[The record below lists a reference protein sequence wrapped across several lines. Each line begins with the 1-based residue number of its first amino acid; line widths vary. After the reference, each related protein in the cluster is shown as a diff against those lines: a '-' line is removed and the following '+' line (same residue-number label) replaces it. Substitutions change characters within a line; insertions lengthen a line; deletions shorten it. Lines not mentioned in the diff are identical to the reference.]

1 MLGQLVVRGV
11 ACMLMQVDAADTV
24 LQQDTSEGGGLF
36 AVLHNNAH
44 DNQPE
49 VNHIRHSKE
58 MY

>member
-1 MLGQLVVRGV
+1 
-11 ACMLMQVDAADTV
+11 MLMQVDAADTV
-24 LQQDTSEGGGLF
+24 LQQDTSKGGGLF